1 MTHQRRENLI
11 YLGWGI
17 LLLAL
22 TLLLTPLVSA
32 QSYERTIG
40 EHTYALAFTGDG
52 IDYTLANRGTWTSRD
67 LAKSVPLNPEDDR
80 HVAWDIGILMQVL
93 EVDPSDLVPF
103 RTANEDSLD
112 ALIDELIGVI
122 EFERGRSVAF
132 QADIAQLTAD
142 LGQQIDA
149 AENAIRERDAAEL
162 ARDAALAAVAPLEA
176 ENAAL
181 RDELAERE
189 VRDVARMQRLREA
202 LGR

>member
-1 MTHQRRENLI
+1 MTHSRRENLAH
-11 YLGWGI
+11 LGWGV
-17 LLLAL
+17 LLLILTFAL
-22 TLLLTPLVSA
+22 STAVAA

-149 AENAIRERDAAEL
+149 AENAIREREQAEL
-162 ARDAALAAVAPLEA
+162 DRDAALAAVAPLEA